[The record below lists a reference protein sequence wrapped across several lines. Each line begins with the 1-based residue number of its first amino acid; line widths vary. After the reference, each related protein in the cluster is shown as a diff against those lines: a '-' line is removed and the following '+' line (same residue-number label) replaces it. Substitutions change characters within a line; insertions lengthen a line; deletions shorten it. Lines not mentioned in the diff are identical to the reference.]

1 MAGMGRRK
9 APEARQKP
17 RPGPKPGQPPA
28 IDAERLIA
36 SRKARGMSQ
45 LALAVAA
52 GLQPDQ
58 VSKMERGLI
67 DVRLAAFVRLCDA
80 LDVSAD
86 YLLGRDGR

>member
-1 MAGMGRRK
+1 MKRRQQP
-9 APEARQKP
+9 PEAVRKP

-36 SRKARGMSQ
+36 TRKERGMSQ
-45 LALAVAA
+45 LALAIAA
-52 GLQPDQ
+52 GLQPGQ
-58 VSKMERGLI
+58 ISQMERGLI

-86 YLLGRDGR
+86 YLLRRDRR